1 MTKHINRKHPL
12 IVIKKP
18 VSKNQVIMN
27 QQLRQLYHQAKANKD
42 TKEFDLDIL
51 KASLDQK
58 VLTKA
63 LITLIVVRNLLFAM
77 VEWPE
82 FHTLC
87 QVLNK
92 ASKGKIITSHSGVYN
107 KVKEAFKRHK
117 DIVRKTV

>member
-12 IVIKKP
+12 IVIKKL

-42 TKEFDLDIL
+42 IKEFDLDIL

-77 VEWPE
+77 VE
-82 FHTLC
+82 
-87 QVLNK
+87 
-92 ASKGKIITSHSGVYN
+92 
-107 KVKEAFKRHK
+107 
-117 DIVRKTV
+117 